1 MSARELVSSTSAYLR
16 RHGVPQARLDAELLL
31 AHVLDVERIGL
42 YLGSAGTPSA
52 MQCDRHWDLVR
63 QRAHQRVP
71 LAYLTGV
78 REFWSQPFWV
88 TRDVLIP
95 RPETETLV
103 EVALAVRPERVLEI
117 GVGSGAVTGALAL
130 ELPRTRFVAVD
141 RSRQALAVARVNLE
155 RLGVANRVLLLRG
168 DGGSG
173 LRGPF
178 DLIVSNPPYIPSGEL
193 GRLPPEVQNEPTLA
207 LDGGPD
213 GLSFVRRLVAD
224 APALLARSGCL
235 ALEVGR
241 GQAGAV
247 REELIRVGAPAI
259 ETTRDLAGVERV
271 VLARFRED

>member
-52 MQCDRHWDLVR
+52 TQCDRHWDLVR
-63 QRAHQRVP
+63 QRALQRVP

-130 ELPRTRFVAVD
+130 ELPRTRFVAVE

-155 RLGVANRVLLLRG
+155 RLGVAARVSLVRG
-168 DGGSG
+168 DGSCG

-259 ETTRDLAGVERV
+259 ETARDLAGVERV

>member
-1 MSARELVSSTSAYLR
+1 VSARELVSSTSAYLR

-42 YLGSAGTPSA
+42 YLVSAGTPSA
-52 MQCDRHWDLVR
+52 TQCDRHWDLVR
-63 QRAHQRVP
+63 QRALQRVP

-130 ELPRTRFVAVD
+130 ELPRTRFVAVE

-155 RLGVANRVLLLRG
+155 RLGVAARVSLVRG
-168 DGGSG
+168 DGCCG

-193 GRLPPEVQNEPTLA
+193 GRLPLEVQNEPTLA

-235 ALEVGR
+235 VLEVGR

-259 ETTRDLAGVERV
+259 ETARDLAGVERV

>member
-52 MQCDRHWDLVR
+52 TQCDRHWDLVR

-103 EVALAVRPERVLEI
+103 EAALAVRPERVLEI

-130 ELPRTRFVAVD
+130 ELPRTRFVAVE

-155 RLGVANRVLLLRG
+155 RLGVAARVSLVRG
-168 DGGSG
+168 DGCCG

-193 GRLPPEVQNEPTLA
+193 GRLPLEVQNEPTLA

-224 APALLARSGCL
+224 APALLARFGCL
-235 ALEVGR
+235 VLEVGR

-259 ETTRDLAGVERV
+259 ETARDLAGVERV

>member
-52 MQCDRHWDLVR
+52 TQCDRHWDLVR

-103 EVALAVRPERVLEI
+103 EAALAVRPERVLEI

-155 RLGVANRVLLLRG
+155 RLGVATRVSLLRG
-168 DGGSG
+168 DGSSG

-213 GLSFVRRLVAD
+213 GLRFVRRLLAD
-224 APALLARSGCL
+224 APALLARFGCL
-235 ALEVGR
+235 ALEVGCD
-241 GQAGAV
+241 QAGAV